1 MPTETWNRL
10 PEARRDAVL
19 AAAEAEFAANGF
31 SRGSL
36 NVIAREAGVAKG
48 SLFQYFD
55 DKVDLFAH
63 LCDRAVQ
70 RIGEAMSDQVDALDW
85 SAGFFPAC
93 EQLLLAWVDYFVEHP
108 VDRTLSAAVFLEPDP
123 TARAAA
129 RAIID
134 EHLLA
139 FLQPIVVEAQRDGQL
154 RADADL
160 DAFLAMLLVLLPHLA
175 LAPSHPELDPLLGL
189 GSGDPSKG
197 VDRLM
202 ALLERAVGP

>member
-1 MPTETWNRL
+1 MPTETWTRL
-10 PEARRDAVL
+10 PPARRDAVL
-19 AAAEAEFAANGF
+19 RAAEAEFAANGF

-63 LCDRAVQ
+63 LCDRAVE
-70 RIGEAMSDQVDALDW
+70 RIGEAMADQVDALDW
-85 SAGFFPAC
+85 SKGFFPAC
-93 EQLLLAWVDYFVEHP
+93 TELLQAWVDYFVEHP
-108 VDRTLSAAVFLEPDP
+108 VDRTLSTAVFLEPDP
-123 TARAAA
+123 EARAAA

-139 FLQPIVVEAQRDGQL
+139 FLQPILLDAQRRGFL

-160 DAFLAMLLVLLPHLA
+160 DAFTALLLLVLPHLA

-189 GSGDPSKG
+189 GGSDPMKG

-202 ALLERAVGP
+202 AVFDAAFGA